1 MIRYKC
7 SRLLSISEFKMPCE
21 AKLDENNRW
30 VVLLKIVLWEEF
42 AGFITRTSKATVVY
56 VPTKDARLVL
66 GVIIIKHIMKTVER
80 GVIEMIQEYPSMQ
93 YFLGLCDN
101 EVNSIYTTNSDLSK

>member
-1 MIRYKC
+1 
-7 SRLLSISEFKMPCE
+7 
-21 AKLDENNRW
+21 
-30 VVLLKIVLWEEF
+30 
-42 AGFITRTSKATVVY
+42 
-56 VPTKDARLVL
+56 VL

-80 GVIEMIQEYPSMQ
+80 GVIEMIQENPCMQ

>member
-1 MIRYKC
+1 VGCSFINSFQGRICRHYYKN
-7 SRLLSISEFKMPCE
+7 FKS
-21 AKLDENNRW
+21 NRS
-30 VVLLKIVLWEEF
+30 
-42 AGFITRTSKATVVY
+42 A
-56 VPTKDARLVL
+56 PTKDARLVL

-80 GVIEMIQEYPSMQ
+80 GVIEMIQENPCMQ